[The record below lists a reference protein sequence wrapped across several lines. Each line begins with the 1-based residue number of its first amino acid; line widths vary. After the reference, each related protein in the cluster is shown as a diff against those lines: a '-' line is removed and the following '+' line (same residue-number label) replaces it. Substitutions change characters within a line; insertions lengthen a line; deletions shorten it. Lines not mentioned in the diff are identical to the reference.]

1 MYNVGMLTR
10 YFSRFPHALRG
21 ITYAA
26 KNDFGY
32 RTQVYG
38 IGLFVVAILFYLS
51 PLSKEEFLFLLLAY
65 ALILITELQNSAL
78 EIALD
83 RLHPDLHD
91 AIGKSKDM
99 AAGAVLLAGV
109 FLTVVILSFLYAR
122 FPIISSFF

>member
-1 MYNVGMLTR
+1 MIHR
-10 YFSRFPHALRG
+10 YFNRFPHAIRG

-32 RTQVYG
+32 RTQLYG
-38 IGLFVVAILFYLS
+38 IGLFIVAILFYLS
-51 PLSKEEFLFLLLAY
+51 PLTREEVLFTLLAY
-65 ALILITELQNSAL
+65 VLILITELQNSAL

-99 AAGAVLLAGV
+99 AAGAVLLAGL
-109 FLTVVILSFLYAR
+109 FLIVIVGSLLYTR
-122 FPIISSFF
+122 FPIIDSLF